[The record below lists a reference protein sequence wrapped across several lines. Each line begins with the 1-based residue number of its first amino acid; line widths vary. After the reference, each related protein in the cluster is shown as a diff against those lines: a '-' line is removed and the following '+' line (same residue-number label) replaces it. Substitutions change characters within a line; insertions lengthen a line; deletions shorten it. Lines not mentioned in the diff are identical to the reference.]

1 MSSAIC
7 RNISNTSFPASSFQ
21 NISKIFP
28 KYFPNISITSFSAS
42 SFQKG
47 RRSMKKEGL
56 RAKKI
61 TMSNKSFLAVKEKV
75 NIVNIV
81 NIVNKRNVYSPV
93 FAQGVRRNMGG
104 KVNMTA

>member
-7 RNISNTSFPASSFQ
+7 RNISNTSF
-21 NISKIFP
+21 
-28 KYFPNISITSFSAS
+28 SAS

-47 RRSMKKEGL
+47 LRSMKKDGL

-61 TMSNKSFLAVKEKV
+61 TMSNRSFLAVKERV
-75 NIVNIV
+75 NIVD
-81 NIVNKRNVYSPV
+81 KRNVYSPV